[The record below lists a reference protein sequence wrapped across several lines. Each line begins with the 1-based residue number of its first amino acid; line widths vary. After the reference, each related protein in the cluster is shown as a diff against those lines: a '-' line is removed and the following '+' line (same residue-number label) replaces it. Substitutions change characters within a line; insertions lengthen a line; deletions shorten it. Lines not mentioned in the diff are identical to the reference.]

1 MVFTAEYYDVS
12 NSAYYSALSSPFKS
26 QRLRV
31 ELLDH
36 MENTLY
42 RIEQDIDSS
51 DAGKIVNNNTQGTR
65 RSFSFNLVNLGGI
78 YNLLDEDTFWFN
90 RKFRVYLGIV
100 YEDDC
105 FWFSK
110 GVYITQ
116 NANLD
121 SITKTVSLNGVDKY
135 AQLDG
140 TLNVLQADEMD
151 TVFEVGAKIS
161 NVIRDI
167 LMMNIGNDMVLDPIE
182 PIIDPDI
189 GEQRLYKEFTMS
201 AGSYYGDF
209 LTEVMTSFGCDIFYD
224 TLGRLTV
231 RRVFNDDRPYW
242 YAFKAPAYEFN
253 DEVWGYIAPSISIDM
268 NGVNKIIVSTENV
281 NYPNVSETAIN
292 NNPRSPLCASKIGR
306 RTLPENG
313 GIIYISLGD
322 ETIDTPETKC
332 REYAEYRLMQET
344 CLALEANFQ
353 CPPLYHLCEGDVVLI
368 TDSALGFDQEPFIIN
383 SITIGTSTEAMSIT
397 ATNLKYLPTDIY
409 NDAMY
414 TYVWKS
420 PSHPSY
426 TLSYN
431 LNGGKGTAPNSLTAK
446 IASPFVAATGY
457 DNINHVNTFY
467 HSTGDSDYYEF
478 TYWTGSNTIDY
489 EPGET
494 YLRPNNDTTLYANWA
509 DVSSGSLIIQ
519 GFTYSGT
526 PTTLTFN
533 SWIPSSSSNYHVEG
547 IAFTTSTNKKYYF
560 KGRGRSNDSVSLTV
574 NGNGI
579 LKYFTDFGSVLND
592 EAPAIFLEEAARA
605 SNGIVTGIQFPSNM
619 SSLDFTD
626 HPLTLKPTSFIT
638 LPTNLAN
645 LKFSG
650 DFMPDAGLSMLSL
663 ATANSIFIY
672 GYGTAPTFMDR
683 STSFYMLSCGS
694 NNNVTVVGED
704 DEMTFIPL
712 AKLASINQTGRFE
725 IKNVDAFSYA
735 PDGEYSAG
743 GGWDAMNPNAS
754 HNFKD
759 IKIDTCGKLFCGGT
773 YYDETTGD
781 YEIAGTSTN
790 TVTIS
795 GTLQISS
802 HYGGAESDKVQAFC
816 NASLKSISIAKLSI
830 SGACQLFN
838 KAKLTASGGETIPIT
853 GRWSGNMG
861 GSTVFNDVDGMNRFV
876 ANGEVD
882 INTSVMYG
890 STDVATNIL
899 CNNADLTYV
908 VFNNFFYITMPN
920 NTTSGTVNFMCN
932 NPNLTAFYL
941 TNALA
946 AHLNN
951 LSSTATLNMFQNNHA
966 DFKVYIKNG
975 ITNQAFLDYLDNN
988 NVAYIITNN

>member
-1 MVFTAEYYDVS
+1 MAFTAEYYDVS
-12 NSAYYSALSSPFKS
+12 NSGYYSALSSPFKS

-65 RSFSFNLVNLGGI
+65 RSFSFNLVNLDGI

-140 TLNVLQADEMD
+140 TLNVLQADEID

-292 NNPRSPLCASKIGR
+292 NNPRSPLCASKIGY
-306 RTLPENG
+306 RTFKENG

-322 ETIDTPETKC
+322 ETIDTPEIKC

-344 CLALEANFQ
+344 CLALEASFQ

-368 TDSALGFDQEPFIIN
+368 TDSVLGFNQEPFIIN
-383 SITIGTSTEAMSIT
+383 SITISTGTEAMSIT

-409 NDAMY
+409 NDALY

-431 LNGGKGTAPNSLTAK
+431 LFGGEGTAPNSLTAK
-446 IASPFVAATGY
+446 IAGPFIAATGY
-457 DNINHVNTFY
+457 DNTNHVNTFY
-467 HSTGDSDYYEF
+467 HSTRDSDDYEF
-478 TYWTGSNTIDY
+478 TYWAGSNAIDY

-494 YLRPNNDTTLYANWA
+494 YMRPNNDTTLYANWA
-509 DVSSGSLIIQ
+509 DVSSGNLIIS

-533 SWIPSSSSNYHVEG
+533 SWIPNSSSNYHVEG
-547 IAFTTSTNKKYYF
+547 IAFANKKYYF
-560 KGRGRSNDSVSLTV
+560 KGRGQSNDSISLTV
-574 NGNGI
+574 NGNGT
-579 LKYFTDFGSVLND
+579 LRYFTDIGSVSNNK
-592 EAPAIFLEEAARA
+592 APAIFLEEAARA
-605 SNGIVTGIQFPSNM
+605 FNGTVAGIQFPSNATDL
-619 SSLDFTD
+619 SFVD
-626 HPLTLKPTSFIT
+626 HPLTLRLTSFLT
-638 LPTNLAN
+638 FSDNLTD
-645 LKFSG
+645 LDFSG
-650 DFMPDAGLSMLSL
+650 DFLKDCSFAVLKIAYNRSTYI
-663 ATANSIFIY
+663 TAHGSS
-672 GYGTAPTFMDR
+672 PTFLKG
-683 STSFYMLSCGS
+683 STSFYQITSGNGKSLYISS
-694 NNNVTVVGED
+694 TD
-704 DEMTFIPL
+704 DELKFIPL
-712 AKLASINQTGRFE
+712 AKLASVNNTGTFE
-725 IKNVDAFSYA
+725 ISNTDAFSYA
-735 PDGEYSAG
+735 PDGEYATG
-743 GGWDAMNPNAS
+743 GGWDIMTPNVS
-754 HNFKD
+754 QNFSTV
-759 IKIDTCGKLFCGGT
+759 KISRLGKFFCGGT
-773 YYDETTGD
+773 YYDSTTGD
-781 YEIAGTSTN
+781 YEIAGSASN
-790 TVTIS
+790 TIS
-795 GTLQISS
+795 ISNELNINS
-802 HYGGAESDKVQAFC
+802 YQTAANRNKTQAFC
-816 NASLKSISIAKLSI
+816 NASMNQITLSKVTI
-830 SGACQLFN
+830 RGACQVFNKVELNKTASAGSLVTLSMGALTINSGGSDLFN
-838 KAKLTASGGETIPIT
+838 DIDKLQSFEVN
-853 GRWSGNMG
+853 GNAII
-861 GSTVFNDVDGMNRFV
+861 STTVY
-876 ANGEVD
+876 
-882 INTSVMYG
+882 YG
-890 STDVATNIL
+890 SSDATTTIL
-899 CNNADLTYV
+899 CNNSDLTQIPFMSSV
-908 VFNNFFYITMPN
+908 TITIPTN
-920 NTTSGTVNFMCN
+920 ASTTFNFMSN
-932 NPNLTAFYL
+932 NPNLKSVLFFG
-941 TNALA
+941 NVS
-946 AHLNN
+946 LNDT
-951 LSSTATLNMFQNNHA
+951 STGTTLNMFQNNHA
-966 DFKVYIKNG
+966 DFKVYIYG
-975 ITNQAFLDYLDNN
+975 TANQDFIDYLDNHSIP
-988 NVAYIITNN
+988 YE